1 MTKQTIISIIILILA
16 IAGLVFLTFWK
27 PKNQAPLIPDN
38 TNQQSGELISI
49 QPTMVDVSEDSFLLG
64 IGGSYPQFSQADA
77 LFNEN
82 LANIFNEEIK
92 NFKEMA
98 NNDYAARLE
107 MDGASFEKEFAE
119 NGSPYSYDIKTHI
132 VQSNE
137 KYISFVARLSGYT
150 GGAHGYQYVVTFNYD
165 VTNKKILS
173 ITDFKTLEQVSDQ
186 SRTLLKQQFQ
196 EKEVWDNS
204 MQEWINE
211 GTDPAKVENF
221 NAFTFTDKI
230 LTVYF
235 GQYQV
240 APYVFGESEVE
251 IVR

>member
-1 MTKQTIISIIILILA
+1 MNKQTITSIIILILA

-27 PKNQAPLIPDN
+27 PKNQAPLIPD
-38 TNQQSGELISI
+38 TGNQQTGELISI
-49 QPTMVDVSEDSFLLG
+49 SPTMVDVSEDSFLLG
-64 IGGSYPQFSQADA
+64 ISGSYPQFSQAGVS
-77 LFNEN
+77 FNEN
-82 LANIFNEEIK
+82 LANIFKDEVK
-92 NFKEMA
+92 DFKEMA

-107 MDGASFEKEFAE
+107 TGGESFEKEFAE
-119 NGSPYSYDIKTHI
+119 DGSPYSYDIKTQI

-150 GGAHGYQYVVTFNYD
+150 GGAHGYHYVVTFNYD
-165 VTNKKILS
+165 VKNKKILS
-173 ITDFKTLEQVSDQ
+173 ITDFKTLDHVSEQ
-186 SRTLLKQQFQ
+186 SRISLKQQFQ
-196 EKEVWDNS
+196 EKEVWEDS

-251 IVR
+251 IAR